1 MLMEVS
7 PTPTANHSDY
17 LQQQQKNPRSTAT
30 LQREHVVAE
39 QMRFCVWAMGSWS
52 LKLFVIS
59 LFVLHGF
66 LRYVQLQRKWSRR
79 NRGRQW
85 RLSVRDEIQ
94 KKKKKKTGIKKTQRA
109 DKGNVKVFHRG
120 LKSQCSSAPLAEG
133 AAFLTPHLRLCFLLK
148 LVYSLSH

>member
-1 MLMEVS
+1 MCNCKGS
-7 PTPTANHSDY
+7 G
-17 LQQQQKNPRSTAT
+17 
-30 LQREHVVAE
+30 HVGTEADNGDFLSE
-39 QMRFCVWAMGSWS
+39 MRF
-52 LKLFVIS
+52 K
-59 LFVLHGF
+59 
-66 LRYVQLQRKWSRR
+66 
-79 NRGRQW
+79 
-85 RLSVRDEIQ
+85 